1 MILDNLPHWRQYA
14 AISPRFQKA
23 FAYLE
28 KFNAQV
34 ETGRYELDGDNV
46 YALVQKYT
54 TKGLDG
60 RLYEAHRQYIDI
72 QYVHSG
78 RETIL
83 WAPLS
88 ALTHV
93 NKPYDEKSEAA
104 LFGLIQENFAI
115 NLSAGQ
121 FTILFPADGH
131 VPCTIWGAASDVTK
145 VVVKV
150 RI

>member
-1 MILDNLPHWRQYA
+1 MIFDNLSEWRQYA

-28 KFNAQV
+28 KFDDTIA
-34 ETGRYELDGDNV
+34 TGRYDLDGDNL

-60 RLYEAHRQYIDI
+60 RLYEAHRQYLDI
-72 QYVHSG
+72 QYVHTG

-83 WAPLS
+83 WAPLA
-88 ALTHV
+88 ALTNV
-93 NKPYDEKSEAA
+93 NKPYDAKTEAA
-104 LFGLIQENFAI
+104 LFGLVPNGFAI
-115 NLSAGQ
+115 NLTNRQ
-121 FTILFPADGH
+121 FTVLFPGDGH
-131 VPCTIWGAASDVTK
+131 VPCTIWDAPSDVTK